1 MLVRTKDAFGQ
12 LIDGFGSLDVE
23 CKGEAAHVLWFYEL
37 TMGLLSLRKSR
48 TEIWPQSYTEPNL
61 SLKASARII
70 REPSVDSLD
79 PAWPDAA
86 EQRDKL
92 LIWQVGQVAVPT
104 EKVKNYKIV
113 VSLATAHEDSRK

>member
-23 CKGEAAHVLWFYEL
+23 CKGEAAHVLWFCNL

-48 TEIWPQSYTEPNL
+48 TEIWPQNYTEPNL

-86 EQRDKL
+86 E
-92 LIWQVGQVAVPT
+92 
-104 EKVKNYKIV
+104 
-113 VSLATAHEDSRK
+113 